1 MSTEIKSKREQLADA
16 IEANGGYISGYRD
29 GFAIQ
34 FNVALYWANL
44 DKDHIYKRVVEGYG
58 EVPMS
63 PLLEWDA
70 NEIWSQVQE
79 EMYDRL
85 NDDDAQRSY
94 SRATAVA
101 YGLTHDENYFDVTF
115 ELHGRG
121 GKHLVVE
128 SFEGIKLNRSCRDF
142 VSDLRDDDGTEFNEV
157 WCNNLLAMLGEWGG
171 MFTQKKA
178 SDEMEY
184 LAAYRMHQRLEEFHD
199 VVLKH
204 DLESEIAL
212 SEGG

>member
-1 MSTEIKSKREQLADA
+1 MSTGTIPKRELLADA

-29 GFAIQ
+29 RFAIA

-44 DKDHIYKRVVEGYG
+44 DKDHIYGRMVKAYG

-63 PLLEWDA
+63 PLLKWDA
-70 NEIWSQVQE
+70 NEVWAQIQE

-85 NDDDAQRSY
+85 NDDCAHRSY

-115 ELHGRG
+115 ELHGRS
-121 GKHLVVE
+121 GKHLVVA
-128 SFEGIKLNRSCRDF
+128 SFEGVKLNRSCRDF
-142 VSDLRDDDGTEFNEV
+142 VSDLRDDDGTEFSEF
-157 WCNNLLAMLGEWGG
+157 WCNNLLAMLGEWDE
-171 MFTQKKA
+171 MFTQKSA

-184 LAAYRMHQRLEEFHD
+184 LAADRMHQELEEFHD

-204 DLESEIAL
+204 DLESEIRL